1 MVTLELSV
9 EEAKILR
16 EQLAHRI
23 TQLDRDLVR
32 TDQHRLQ
39 HALAQDVAHLGDI
52 EQRLAALL
60 GDCGAD
66 G

>member
-1 MVTLELSV
+1 MMKLELSV

-32 TDQHRLQ
+32 TDQHRMQ
-39 HALAQDVAHLGDI
+39 HALAKDVAHLGDI
-52 EQRLAALL
+52 EQRLAVLL
-60 GDCGAD
+60 GDRDAD

>member
-1 MVTLELSV
+1 MIRLELSV
-9 EEAKILR
+9 EEAKVLR

-39 HALAQDVAHLGDI
+39 HALAKDVAHLGDI
-52 EQRLAALL
+52 EQRLAVLL
-60 GDCGAD
+60 GARGDD
-66 G
+66 